1 MQVFNL
7 MLNMKHKFWKFYTLS
22 LIISYKQNFINVQNY
37 KGNQLLNT
45 PFWMIDF
52 ENNLEL
58 PKGYNFYAKYN
69 YTSTGTSGLVYV
81 GEKHVFELGLQ
92 KSFFNDKL
100 NASLRVYD
108 VFHKDIDYL
117 SGTMHNINISN
128 MNDNDNRSIMLF
140 LVWRFNNYN
149 KQYKGES
156 AAEDELKRL

>member
-1 MQVFNL
+1 M
-7 MLNMKHKFWKFYTLS
+7 
-22 LIISYKQNFINVQNY
+22 
-37 KGNQLLNT
+37 
-45 PFWMIDF
+45 
-52 ENNLEL
+52 
-58 PKGYNFYAKYN
+58 
-69 YTSTGTSGLVYV
+69 
-81 GEKHVFELGLQ
+81 
-92 KSFFNDKL
+92 
-100 NASLRVYD
+100 YD